1 MLIRKFKPG
10 EEPELWHLFH
20 DSVHHIS
27 TDLYTSEQLRA
38 WSPHRID
45 AEKWRARIH
54 GIAPFVVEHEKK
66 LIAYA
71 DVQGSGYVDH
81 FFVHHQWQR
90 RGVGNLLMQIIVE
103 VAKQD
108 EVARL
113 FSDVSLAARPFFE
126 HWGFTVERE
135 QRVRI
140 GQEVLKNFRMTRELP
155 H

>member
-10 EEPELWHLFH
+10 EEAELWHLFH

-27 TDLYTSEQLRA
+27 TDLYTSEQLLA
-38 WSPHRID
+38 WSPHRVDID
-45 AEKWRARIH
+45 KWRARMR
-54 GIAPFVVEHEKK
+54 GISPFVVEHERK
-66 LIAYA
+66 LIGYA
-71 DVQGSGYVDH
+71 DVQASGYVDH

-108 EVARL
+108 AIERL
-113 FSDVSLAARPFFE
+113 FSDVSIAARPFFE
-126 HWGFTVERE
+126 RWGFVVECE

-140 GQEVLKNFRMTRELP
+140 EHEVLKNFRMTRELV